1 MNATL
6 TTRCQELARASRTE
20 YMQEHG
26 GQAPKQGQLA
36 KEIEGFLASD
46 WRELKRAGA
55 TAADQEAAREC
66 WEESFFQ
73 LQTAGGG

>member
-26 GQAPKQGQLA
+26 GQAPKQGQLV
-36 KEIEGFLASD
+36 KH
-46 WRELKRAGA
+46 ELLVLGLERG
-55 TAADQEAAREC
+55 
-66 WEESFFQ
+66 
-73 LQTAGGG
+73 LILGGPGP